1 MRDPLGK
8 KNLRDDGER
17 AKEDLQTN
25 AKDMGKYY
33 PNCELEF
40 RQGAR
45 ASITF
50 TRAARVGEDYA
61 EDVYEVAQE
70 WTREDIDAILEERV
84 VGFKSARERVLL
96 SAVAGK
102 IEL

>member
-33 PNCELEF
+33 PN
-40 RQGAR
+40 
-45 ASITF
+45 
-50 TRAARVGEDYA
+50 
-61 EDVYEVAQE
+61 VYEVAQE
-70 WTREDIDAILEERV
+70 WTREDIDAMLEEKLE
-84 VGFKSARERVLL
+84 GFKSARERVLL